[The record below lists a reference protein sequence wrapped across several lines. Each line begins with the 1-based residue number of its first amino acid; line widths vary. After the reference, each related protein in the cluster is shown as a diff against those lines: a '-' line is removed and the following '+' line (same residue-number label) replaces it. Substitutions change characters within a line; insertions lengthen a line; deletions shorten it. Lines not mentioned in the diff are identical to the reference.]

1 MTQEIEIKVDNGVQ
15 IIRLLR
21 ADKKNALTGPMYD
34 AMSAALDS
42 AEKSDAVAAHVFI
55 GSGGVFTAGND
66 INDFMRRASDGSQDV
81 APSQMF
87 IQRL

>member
-1 MTQEIEIKVDNGVQ
+1 MTQEVEIKVDNGVQ

-34 AMSAALDS
+34 AMSTALDA
-42 AEKSDAVAAHVFI
+42 AETNDAIAVHVFL

-66 INDFMRRASDGSQDV
+66 INDFMRRAQ
-81 APSQMF
+81 ANTEP
-87 IQRL
+87 